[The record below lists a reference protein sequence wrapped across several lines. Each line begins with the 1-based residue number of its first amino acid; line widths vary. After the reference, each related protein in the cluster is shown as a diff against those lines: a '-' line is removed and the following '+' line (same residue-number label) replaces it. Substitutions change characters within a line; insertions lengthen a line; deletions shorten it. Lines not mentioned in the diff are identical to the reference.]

1 MTDYQ
6 YEDLQME
13 LDKSSAETL
22 RILSKIECKIRNDEN
37 VDDELVLLTINL
49 QRLSDYFS
57 DLRSDIINIIDYEN

>member
-22 RILSKIECKIRNDEN
+22 RILMM
-37 VDDELVLLTINL
+37 NL
-49 QRLSDYFS
+49 FY
-57 DLRSDIINIIDYEN
+57 